1 MSARASKERKIAR
14 VETKSG
20 ASAEVSGEL
29 VVLRDRRGAVV
40 VVFDAERG
48 SAEVFAP
55 SGDLTLAAPSG
66 KVVLRAGTAVE
77 VHAAERT
84 ELRSSEVVIAAGKL
98 DIRAQRIVERAE
110 EVYREI
116 EGLLQVRAGRVRSIV
131 RDAYHLLAKRT
142 RIVSEEDT
150 SVDGKRVLL
159 G

>member
-1 MSARASKERKIAR
+1 MSARAPKQPKTAR

-20 ASAEVSGEL
+20 ASAEVNGEL

-40 VVFDAERG
+40 VVFDAEKG

-55 SGDLTLAAPSG
+55 SGDLTLAAPAG

-77 VHAAERT
+77 VHAGERT
-84 ELRSSEVVIAAGKL
+84 EIRSSEVVVAAGKL
-98 DIRAQRIVERAE
+98 ELRAQRILERAE
-110 EVYREI
+110 EVYRDV
-116 EGLLQVRAGRVRSIV
+116 EGLLQVKVGRLRSMIT
-131 RDAYHLLAKRT
+131 DTFHLRAKRT